1 MRKALLI
8 GLVLPLLMNFPA
20 SGDPVGSVRITAGA
34 AELRAPDFRSSGA
47 GWLAGIELEPHRAWP
62 FFGISFGDLPMP
74 KASRPL
80 GLMRFGAT
88 YLVSPPGDGLQF
100 LISGGA
106 QWARFPGGAQWARFP
121 GQDELPL
128 APGGVLDAHRLSG
141 VSPYLGAGVGLEV
154 RVGRS
159 SRLSMNVGISD
170 AFIDGSSY
178 WYPSAGVS
186 LLGDV
191 AEW

>member
-8 GLVLPLLMNFPA
+8 GLALPLLMSSPA

-34 AELRAPDFRSSGA
+34 AELRAPEFRSSGA
-47 GWLAGIELEPHRAWP
+47 GWLAGIELQPHRAWP
-62 FFGISFGDLPMP
+62 FFGFTFGNLPMP
-74 KASRPL
+74 NASRPL

-88 YLVSPPGDGLQF
+88 YIVSPVKAGLEF
-100 LISGGA
+100 LLTGGA
-106 QWARFPGGAQWARFP
+106 QWTRFP

-128 APGGVLDAHRLSG
+128 ASGGFFDTHRLRG
-141 VSPYLGAGVGLEV
+141 TSPYVGAGVGLEV

-159 SRLSMNVGISD
+159 SRLSLNVGISD

-178 WYPSAGVS
+178 WYPSVGVS

-191 AEW
+191 DSW